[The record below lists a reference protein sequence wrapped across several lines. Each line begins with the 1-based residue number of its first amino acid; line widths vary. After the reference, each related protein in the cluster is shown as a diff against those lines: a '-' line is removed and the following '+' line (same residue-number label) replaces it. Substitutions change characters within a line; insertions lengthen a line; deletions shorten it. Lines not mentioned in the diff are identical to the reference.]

1 MTGVPAKAVESVQV
15 GLGGYFWVAAGENM
29 QKLAIQLAIQLAT
42 FRKKWKVASRGAPLP
57 DVGKGRGGGGGGVA
71 RARRDAEGVDERAEA
86 SHRASHAC
94 SSTSSASTRKRTSSS
109 GA

>member
-29 QKLAIQLAIQLAT
+29 QKLAIQFISWPMAIQLAT

-86 SHRASHAC
+86 SHRASHA
-94 SSTSSASTRKRTSSS
+94 
-109 GA
+109 